1 VNDRRSYQQ
10 YCGLARTL
18 DLVGDRWSLLIVREL
33 LPGPRRYRDLAAS
46 LDGIASNLLTD
57 RLRRLE
63 ADAILERTISGTGSV
78 VYALTPWGAQ
88 LREPIEALVRWS
100 GPTMATGVREDDA
113 FDPRWLAVAIP
124 ALVRSPRAGR
134 PVEIGIEVRG
144 ALLAVRVD
152 REGAQVT
159 LDPEVRPATVVAGE
173 PDVVLGF
180 VAGML
185 GIDHPG
191 LTVEGDADRVAAA
204 FAVAS

>member
-1 VNDRRSYQQ
+1 
-10 YCGLARTL
+10 LARTL

-46 LDGIASNLLTD
+46 LDGIAANLLTD

-63 ADAILERTISGTGSV
+63 ADAILERTIAATGSV

-100 GPTMATGVREDDA
+100 GPTMAAGVREDDA

-124 ALVRSPRAGR
+124 ALVHGPRAGR
-134 PVEIGIEVRG
+134 PIEIGIEVRG

-152 REGAQVT
+152 RSGAQVT
-159 LDPEVRPATVVAGE
+159 LDPEIRPATVVAGE
-173 PDVVLGF
+173 PDVVLGL
-180 VAGML
+180 VAGMV
-185 GIDHPG
+185 GTDHPG
-191 LTVEGDADRVAAA
+191 LTVDGDADRVAAA